1 MELKESGELEQQV
14 EMLLSEQKRAERL
27 IKHREIFISVNELML
42 LLQVIMCT
50 FTQLMK

>member
-1 MELKESGELEQQV
+1 MVGESAAFRTET
-14 EMLLSEQKRAERL
+14 AERL
-27 IKHREIFISVNELML
+27 IKHREIFIIVNELML